1 MISQNINDYNK
12 ISNFQSVQSKIGKG
26 NDNHK
31 RSHSDNIFK
40 TKLLQETRQKSSNAH
55 LGKHA
60 RQHSQHIQQI
70 IIEIKCNGVQ
80 YTKRQKMHTS
90 FLIAKQLVLCCSTNK
105 TQLLTRAYL

>member
-12 ISNFQSVQSKIGKG
+12 ILNFQSVQSKIGKG

-55 LGKHA
+55 LGKHTRGNTLNTYNKSSLKSNA
-60 RQHSQHIQQI
+60 MAFSIQNVK
-70 IIEIKCNGVQ
+70 KC
-80 YTKRQKMHTS
+80 T
-90 FLIAKQLVLCCSTNK
+90 LVF
-105 TQLLTRAYL
+105 